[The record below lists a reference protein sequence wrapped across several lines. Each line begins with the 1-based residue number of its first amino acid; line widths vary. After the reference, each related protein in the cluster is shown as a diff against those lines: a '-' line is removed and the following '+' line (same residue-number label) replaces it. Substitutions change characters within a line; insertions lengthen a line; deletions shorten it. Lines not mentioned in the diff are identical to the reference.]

1 MLCLCRDQGLAV
13 RTLATAESW
22 LKAYDKAP
30 LGQVQSFHASSS
42 AKDLGPKYSCWHYC
56 LSFVKARVGTC

>member
-13 RTLATAESW
+13 RTPATAESW

-30 LGQVQSFHASSS
+30 LGQVQSFHASGSV
-42 AKDLGPKYSCWHYC
+42 KDLGSEYSHRHHC
-56 LSFVKARVGTC
+56 LSFVKAETGTC